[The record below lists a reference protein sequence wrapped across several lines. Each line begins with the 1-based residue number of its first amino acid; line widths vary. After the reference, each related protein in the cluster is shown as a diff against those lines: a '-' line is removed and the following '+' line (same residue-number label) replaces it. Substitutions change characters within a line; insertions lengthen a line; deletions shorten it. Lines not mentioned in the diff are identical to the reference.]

1 MISFDEVNKPNWI
14 YSLLYPYVGFVHNH
28 IYYRKY
34 NVVNAEN
41 LPKGKE
47 GYLVICNHQN
57 GLNDALGVLHAI
69 TGKRRPVFIARGDIF
84 KKDALAKVLRTL
96 RIMPA
101 FRVRDAGYGGL
112 GQNDAIFEQSARIIE
127 EGDVV
132 ALFPEASHQKGHY
145 LASFKKGF
153 ARIAFKVAEDNHFEK
168 PLRIVPMAHHYSNYF
183 SAQSKLCI
191 IVGEPFDFTD
201 LYELYKEDPNKAIA
215 QLNQRAHDKV
225 KELMLDISDREHYE
239 QYEMLCSV
247 NRDRQMKIMKLRKSY
262 FPNELTA
269 DKATVAA
276 IDQLKESE
284 PDTFEKLMSLTAEY
298 SKLLKKLNLRDWI
311 LRKRVLGEWWLRLP
325 VSILLLPFW
334 IFGAIVNVLP
344 LGLAKLINTHLIKD
358 KMLHASIQL
367 GISIAI
373 LPIWYLILFILIW
386 AIFSKLWIAAAF
398 LVISYPSLLLYA
410 RSRIFIIKMY
420 NRSRRFFLKLAGNAD
435 LKKAVELRKNI
446 LQIIQE
452 KFGSSK

>member
-1 MISFDEVNKPNWI
+1 
-14 YSLLYPYVGFVHNH
+14 
-28 IYYRKY
+28 
-34 NVVNAEN
+34 
-41 LPKGKE
+41 
-47 GYLVICNHQN
+47 
-57 GLNDALGVLHAI
+57 
-69 TGKRRPVFIARGDIF
+69 
-84 KKDALAKVLRTL
+84 
-96 RIMPA
+96 
-101 FRVRDAGYGGL
+101 
-112 GQNDAIFEQSARIIE
+112 
-127 EGDVV
+127 
-132 ALFPEASHQKGHY
+132 
-145 LASFKKGF
+145 
-153 ARIAFKVAEDNHFEK
+153 
-168 PLRIVPMAHHYSNYF
+168 
-183 SAQSKLCI
+183 
-191 IVGEPFDFTD
+191 
-201 LYELYKEDPNKAIA
+201 
-215 QLNQRAHDKV
+215 
-225 KELMLDISDREHYE
+225 
-239 QYEMLCSV
+239 
-247 NRDRQMKIMKLRKSY
+247 SY

-284 PDTFEKLMSLTAEY
+284 PDTFQKLMSLTAEY
-298 SKLLKKLNLRDWI
+298 SQLLKKLNLRDWI

-398 LVISYPSLLLYA
+398 LVVSYPSLLLYA

>member
-1 MISFDEVNKPNWI
+1 MISFDNVNKPNWV
-14 YSLLYPYVGFVHNH
+14 YSILYPYFRFVHNH
-28 IYYRKY
+28 IYYRKF
-34 NVVNAEN
+34 NVVNKEN
-41 LPKGKE
+41 LPKDNE

-57 GLNDALGVLHAI
+57 GLNDAMGILHAV

-84 KKDALAKVLRTL
+84 KKDGMAKLLRTL

-101 FRVRDAGYGGL
+101 FRVRDAGYEGL
-112 GQNDAIFEQSARIIE
+112 GKNDEIFEQSARILE

-132 ALFPEASHQKGHY
+132 ALFPEAAHQKGHY

-153 ARIAFKVAEDNHFEK
+153 ARIAFKVAEDTNYEK

-183 SAQSKLCI
+183 SAQSKLAI
-191 IVGEPFDFTD
+191 IIGKPFDFTD
-201 LYELYKEDPNKAIA
+201 LYDLHKTDPNKAIA
-215 QLNQRAHDKV
+215 ILNQRAHDKV
-225 KELMLDISDREHYE
+225 QELMLDISDREHYQ

-247 NRDRQMKIMKLRKSY
+247 NRERQMKLMKLRKSY

-276 IDQLKESE
+276 LDKMKENNAEGFDNLMELTKEYSQLL
-284 PDTFEKLMSLTAEY
+284 EKL
-298 SKLLKKLNLRDWI
+298 KLRDWI

-325 VSILLLPFW
+325 GALILLPFW
-334 IFGAIVNVLP
+334 LFGAVVNILP
-344 LGLAKLINTHLIKD
+344 LGLARLINTNMIKD

-367 GISIAI
+367 GISTAI
-373 LPIWYLILFILIW
+373 VPFWYLILFILTWI
-386 AIFSKLWIAAAF
+386 ISGKLWIAALF
-398 LVISYPSLLLYA
+398 IVISYPSLLLYA
-410 RSRIFIIKMY
+410 RSRLFVIKMY

-435 LKKAVELRKNI
+435 LKKAVALRKKI

-452 KFGSSK
+452 NFAKSK